1 MDSKQSNTT
10 TSSDNHPDITKAES
24 QSVSTATK
32 TYAPLSLQ
40 EVVTDIQSVCLLPED
55 LIKVVMAT
63 YISVKLDIPSSLWL
77 MVIGVP
83 SSAKT
88 DLVNMLRKANN
99 SYFVDT
105 LTQNPFASGYVPKKG
120 QKAYDLLNE
129 VPGKCL
135 IIKDFTTIFSLNHD
149 TVKKLLGEL
158 VSIYDGYYKKFSP
171 TRGLKEY
178 ETVFSH
184 IGCITPSAINKHYN
198 YMNIIGPRFF
208 FYRLPQIDPKKINQG
223 FDIAWQS
230 NRKKKLEEISNKVCT
245 YLEQIEKPLD
255 ETPPQ
260 IHFSTPGI
268 KKAIEQLAY
277 FTSKSRGTV
286 FSQQQDFKDSQGNQ
300 ISYFDVRDCQI
311 EEPWRAFNQLKGLA
325 TSLAVINQSDKVTW
339 EEIRILEK
347 IVLSSMPTLRAEVIE
362 VFRKTKQL
370 TSKELSQA
378 IQKSQRTCQRVLKE
392 LEYLEILNSTQP
404 HGPKAKV
411 YSLKTEFCQFVQQA
425 TPKSLSHYLPDKT
438 SSDIAPKQI
447 DLERNH
453 E

>member
-1 MDSKQSNTT
+1 MDSTKSNTT
-10 TSSDNHPDITKAES
+10 TSSNNHPDKTKADK
-24 QSVSTATK
+24 QSKSSATQVY
-32 TYAPLSLQ
+32 TPLSLQ
-40 EVVTDIQSVCLLPED
+40 EVIAEIQSICLLPED
-55 LIKVVMAT
+55 LIKVVLAT

-77 MVIGVP
+77 MVVGVP

-88 DLVNMLRKANN
+88 DLVGMLRKATN

-120 QKAYDLLNE
+120 QKAYDLLDE

-208 FYRLPQIDPKKINQG
+208 FYRLPQIDPKKIDQG
-223 FDIAWQS
+223 FVIAWQS
-230 NRKKKLEEISNKVCT
+230 NRKQRLEEVSTKVCN
-245 YLEQIEKPLD
+245 YLKQVEKSLEESPKID
-255 ETPPQ
+255 FT
-260 IHFSTPGI
+260 TPGI
-268 KKAIEQLAY
+268 KKALQQLAY

-286 FSQQQDFKDSQGNQ
+286 FTQQQDFKDSQGNQ
-300 ISYFDVRDCQI
+300 VTYFDVKDCQV

-325 TSLAVINQSDKVTW
+325 TSLAVIKQSNKVTW
-339 EEIRILEK
+339 DEIRILEK
-347 IVLSSMPTLRAEVIE
+347 IVLSSMPTLRAEVVE
-362 VFRKTKQL
+362 VFRRNEYL
-370 TSKELSQA
+370 TSRELSLK
-378 IQKSQRTCQRVLKE
+378 IQKSQRTGQRVLKE
-392 LEYLEILNSTQP
+392 LEYLGILDATQP
-404 HGPKAKV
+404 QGRKAKI
-411 YSLKTEFCQFVQQA
+411 YSIKPEFSQFVQQA
-425 TPKSLSHYLPDKT
+425 TPKSLSRFSPDKK
-438 SSDIAPKQI
+438 SNGIAKKQ
-447 DLERNH
+447 RG
-453 E
+453 